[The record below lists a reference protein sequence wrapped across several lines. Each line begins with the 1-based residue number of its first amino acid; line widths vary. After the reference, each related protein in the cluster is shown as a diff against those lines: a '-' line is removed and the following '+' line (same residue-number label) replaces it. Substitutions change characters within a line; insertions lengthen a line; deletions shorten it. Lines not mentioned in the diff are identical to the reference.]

1 VDQHSDYPL
10 RAFLCGASV
19 GEETKDQ
26 ILALCAEDDGIP
38 SRGDEPER
46 LIHPLE
52 NEAPFRKLNT
62 GFLKA
67 CGLLLQSA
75 MYTAIPVRC
84 NYPMMAVRLNNGKD
98 RLYIYNPDEYV
109 YGHAVVTCKNEPQ
122 AVDIHSHYPV
132 LPVRFLTEGNTGF
145 AFDYTKEVAKN
156 RFQTK
161 VTPAGVTIVDITF

>member
-1 VDQHSDYPL
+1 
-10 RAFLCGASV
+10 
-19 GEETKDQ
+19 
-26 ILALCAEDDGIP
+26 
-38 SRGDEPER
+38 
-46 LIHPLE
+46 
-52 NEAPFRKLNT
+52 
-62 GFLKA
+62 
-67 CGLLLQSA
+67 
-75 MYTAIPVRC
+75 
-84 NYPMMAVRLNNGKD
+84 MMAVRLKNGKD
-98 RLYIYNPDEYV
+98 RLYIYNPDEIV